1 MITKPIKPSKQITYA
16 LPDILDTPW
25 NPRIYT
31 FIHDYKQTE
40 FYSSRGGGGG
50 GGKGPSTKF
59 YTGKLC
65 PDVQPL
71 NVL

>member
-1 MITKPIKPSKQITYA
+1 MLKRIKPSKQITYA

-25 NPRIYT
+25 NPRIDT
-31 FIHDYKQTE
+31 FIHEYKQTE

-50 GGKGPSTKF
+50 GKGNSTKF

-65 PDVQPL
+65 PEVQPL
-71 NVL
+71 TVL